1 MTENTSAS
9 TEATQQENKER
20 YERIG
25 AQLKRR
31 REALSLEQGDVAQQ
45 LHLPGMVV
53 NDIETGQVE
62 KLSSLYRRGYIR
74 NYARL
79 LGLDPDEVLAEAG
92 EDQLP
97 ELQEVLPASSRR
109 EWRLERYLKIS
120 TYAIVTVAV
129 VVPLVYAFLAGGSR
143 MLEREPGSAETS
155 LAQTDEAA
163 GTSSKASTDA
173 APAEVAG
180 SDSARHVSAS
190 ALPLNPMRPSREPT
204 AEATPNM
211 SEATEV
217 PHDEAAA
224 EPGPRPSALQL
235 ELLEDSWIEILD
247 AAGTRLEYDLL
258 RGGQTRSYEGQ
269 APFSLLVGRSSAV
282 RLQVNGREVTWE
294 GHESGDVAEIAV
306 AADGQVER

>member
-9 TEATQQENKER
+9 TEATQQDSKER

-31 REALSLEQGDVAQQ
+31 REALSLDQGDVAQQ

-53 NDIETGQVE
+53 NDIETGQVD

-79 LGLDPDEVLAEAG
+79 LDLDPDDVLAEAG

-97 ELQEVLPASSRR
+97 ELQEVLPASRR

-143 MLEREPGSAETS
+143 MLDRDAGSPETS

-163 GTSSKASTDA
+163 GRSSKASTDG
-173 APAEVAG
+173 APAEG
-180 SDSARHVSAS
+180 PDSSSVRHVSAS
-190 ALPLNPMRPSREPT
+190 ALPLNPMRPSREAT
-204 AEATPNM
+204 AEADPDMNEASGP
-211 SEATEV
+211 SEDTAVE
-217 PHDEAAA
+217 EA
-224 EPGPRPSALQL
+224 GPRPSALQL

-258 RGGQTRSYEGQ
+258 RAGQTRNYEGQ

-306 AADGQVER
+306 AADGQVTR